1 MASRGVVP
9 IKPGCGGA
17 ELVVLNLATAL
28 ARSGHQ
34 VTLVADTAGGLID
47 PVDGLRIVPVRNR
60 WTAAVERLPAA
71 FGGFLGWLVRHLV
84 GNVAV
89 AAKVKQLVR
98 ADGPYDVVHT
108 HGNLSTVLIA
118 RSSSVPLV
126 YTEHDATPWR
136 CRYRSRCEHL
146 IRKLIYSVVNGS
158 AFRVADSIV
167 ANFDEQ
173 VDDIR
178 NGWKV
183 RDKVRLIRNGTDVD
197 IFRPLKPGISRIK
210 KDYGFE
216 RYCLFVGSLTARK
229 SPDLLLR
236 AIAECESLACVVAG
250 EGPMRRKL
258 VRQAQVLGIG
268 DRVAFLGN
276 VRPSELGQIYAEADM
291 LVLPSVSEASP
302 LVVLEA
308 MACGIP
314 VLASN
319 TGGLPN
325 LVKDWD
331 TGFLLKPGD
340 VGQLVMGM
348 RFLSGDAGL
357 RQRMGENGRNR
368 VLSAFP
374 WKQIAGDYA
383 ALYRSLGGVE
393 ERSDVI
399 VLDEPIDVTVAAA
412 ESSTLRSAS

>member
-17 ELVVLNLATAL
+17 ELVVLNLAKSL

-47 PVDGLRIVPVRNR
+47 PVGGLRVVPVRNR
-60 WTAAVERLPAA
+60 WIAAVERLPSGL
-71 FGGFLGWLVRHLV
+71 FGFLGWLAQHLV

-89 AAKVKQLVR
+89 AAKVKQLLR
-98 ADGPYDVVHT
+98 ADGPYDVVHM

-118 RSSSVPLV
+118 RSCSIPLV

-146 IRKLIYSVVNGS
+146 IRKLIYAVVNGL
-158 AFRVADSIV
+158 AFRVADKVV
-167 ANFDEQ
+167 AIFDEQ
-173 VDDIR
+173 VDDIG

-183 RDKVRLIRNGTDVD
+183 QNKISLIRNGTDID
-197 IFRPLKPGISRIK
+197 IFRPVKPGISRIK

-216 RYCLFVGSLTARK
+216 RYCLFVGGLTARK

-236 AIAECESLACVVAG
+236 AVAECESLACVIAG
-250 EGPMRRKL
+250 DGPMRRKL
-258 VRQAQVLGIG
+258 IRQAQVLGIG

-314 VLASN
+314 VLASKA
-319 TGGLPN
+319 GGLPN
-325 LVKDWD
+325 LVKDWE
-331 TGFLLKPGD
+331 TGFLTKPGD

-348 RFLSGDAGL
+348 RFLSGDANL

-374 WKQIAGDYA
+374 WEQIAGEYT

-399 VLDEPIDVTVAAA
+399 VLDEPVDVTVTTA
-412 ESSTLRSAS
+412 EESTLRSAS